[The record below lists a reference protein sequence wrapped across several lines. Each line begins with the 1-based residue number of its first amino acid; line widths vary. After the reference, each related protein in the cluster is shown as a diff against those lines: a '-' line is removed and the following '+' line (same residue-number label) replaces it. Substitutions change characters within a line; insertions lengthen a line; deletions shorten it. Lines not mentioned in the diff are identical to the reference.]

1 MNNVAQEWAAC
12 ASLPHATQRR
22 FNTPRRT
29 GAASYQPYRDAEQA
43 SPFMRPNRNDER
55 AVASYR
61 PRAVPNNRPFRVGRT
76 KSGREA
82 ARATRAS
89 EEAGQRAQGT
99 AGDAAGI
106 G

>member
-1 MNNVAQEWAAC
+1 MNDGAREWAAC
-12 ASLPHATQRR
+12 APLAHATQRR
-22 FNTPRRT
+22 FITPHEPALRHIRL
-29 GAASYQPYRDAEQA
+29 AETPNLP
-43 SPFMRPNRNDER
+43 SRPETTNGRLSD
-55 AVASYR
+55 YR

-82 ARATRAS
+82 ARATRAG